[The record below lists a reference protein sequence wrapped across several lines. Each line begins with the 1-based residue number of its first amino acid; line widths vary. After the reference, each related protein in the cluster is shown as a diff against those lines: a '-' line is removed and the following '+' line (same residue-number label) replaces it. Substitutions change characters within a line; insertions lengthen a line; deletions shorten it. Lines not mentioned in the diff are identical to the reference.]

1 MRERNYWFRSI
12 WIYIFLKREIFNYL
26 NFFIFALQYRKD
38 FSVENIFVEIFN
50 IFFYQY
56 HFIFANF
63 FIHIFFNFNLLNI
76 WIWENIF
83 FYKRFY
89 WIYDDTFFSFFD
101 FFPILKEIRFIF
113 SITHHRWFNFSNF
126 SRIFRFVQCKC
137 KCRIFYILCILVFW
151 MKKLTSLQTLA
162 QTEIVKWPSHIQF
175 ANFIFKKHLSLKF
188 RIPIPSPLP

>member
-26 NFFIFALQYRKD
+26 NFLIFALQYQYRKD

-89 WIYDDTFFSFFD
+89 WIYWIYDDTFFSFFG

-113 SITHHRWFNFSNF
+113 SITHQHIDLIFQTFQEFSVLYN
-126 SRIFRFVQCKC
+126 VNVNVE
-137 KCRIFYILCILVFW
+137 Y
-151 MKKLTSLQTLA
+151 
-162 QTEIVKWPSHIQF
+162 
-175 ANFIFKKHLSLKF
+175 FIFFVYSFFEWKN
-188 RIPIPSPLP
+188 

>member
-26 NFFIFALQYRKD
+26 NFLIFALQYQYRKN

-89 WIYDDTFFSFFD
+89 RIYWIYDDTFFSFFG

-113 SITHHRWFNFSNF
+113 SITHQHIDLIFQTFQEFSVLYN
-126 SRIFRFVQCKC
+126 VNVNVE
-137 KCRIFYILCILVFW
+137 Y
-151 MKKLTSLQTLA
+151 
-162 QTEIVKWPSHIQF
+162 
-175 ANFIFKKHLSLKF
+175 FIFFVYSFFEWKN
-188 RIPIPSPLP
+188 

>member
-26 NFFIFALQYRKD
+26 NFLIFALQYQYRKD

-113 SITHHRWFNFSNF
+113 SITHQHIDLIFQTFQEFSVLYN
-126 SRIFRFVQCKC
+126 VNVNVE
-137 KCRIFYILCILVFW
+137 Y
-151 MKKLTSLQTLA
+151 
-162 QTEIVKWPSHIQF
+162 
-175 ANFIFKKHLSLKF
+175 FIFFVYSFFEWKN
-188 RIPIPSPLP
+188 